1 MARTVL
7 IHKSV
12 FKNNPQIVILILIND
27 LRDLFS
33 VLRQKNKLYMI
44 ILYLILIIKIS
55 SITVPLMDKRL
66 SPAQIP
72 SCCAMLPCSICLILC
87 PLSVLIKNIVLE
99 FP

>member
-12 FKNNPQIVILILIND
+12 FKNNPQIVVLILIND

-44 ILYLILIIKIS
+44 ILYLILIIKN
-55 SITVPLMDKRL
+55 
-66 SPAQIP
+66 
-72 SCCAMLPCSICLILC
+72 ILQHG
-87 PLSVLIKNIVLE
+87 SVDG
-99 FP
+99 